1 MNPDRIFKVGG
12 ALTAL
17 GMVLSLIAMSP
28 LLFGGQLSSVWWF
41 LAMLTGTG
49 LICIIIGVRMASRAR
64 SRAVQNLKGI

>member
-1 MNPDRIFKVGG
+1 LKVGG

-28 LLFGGQLSSVWWF
+28 LVIGGHLSSAWWF

-49 LICIIIGVRMASRAR
+49 LICILIGIKSASRAR
-64 SRAVQNLKGI
+64 TLAVQSLKGI